1 MVPLAD
7 AVREGRGHA
16 GSMTIAI
23 YAQLAVLALIDS
35 TSIGTLLIPLW
46 LLLRPDARRILPRIL
61 LYLGVLAFFY
71 LLIGIAMLSGL
82 EWALNGLNGGSLEQ
96 LPVIQWVMLLG
107 GAGMLAY
114 ALAPNTAKREKQRA
128 LVSADSSAGVAGTG
142 TAGTGTGAAVAGAE
156 IKWHKRL
163 SKALLSPGGIVGL
176 ALLAGLLEL
185 PTMLPYLV
193 AIRFLSNSTL
203 ALPGEIAVLAIY
215 CLLMLI
221 PALVLV
227 LLRVLLGRRLDPL
240 LQRVR
245 ATLGKIAGETLL
257 WVVGIVGFL
266 LLRGGLSVLAPDA
279 PWNPFK

>member
-1 MVPLAD
+1 
-7 AVREGRGHA
+7 
-16 GSMTIAI
+16 MTIAI

-114 ALAPNTAKREKQRA
+114 ALAPNPAKREKQRA
-128 LVSADSSAGVAGTG
+128 IVSADSSAGVAGTG